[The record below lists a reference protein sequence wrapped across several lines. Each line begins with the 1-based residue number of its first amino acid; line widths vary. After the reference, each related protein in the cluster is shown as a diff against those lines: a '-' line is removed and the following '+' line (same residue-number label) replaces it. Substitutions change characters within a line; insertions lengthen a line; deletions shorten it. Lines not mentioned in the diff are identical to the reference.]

1 MNTRPAT
8 AAARR
13 PLHLR
18 RTVSGVLLAAL
29 IAVFV
34 AVIVFPFYWMVNT
47 ALKMPGDVTKI
58 PPDFYPHPV
67 SGRYFVQAFTRYH
80 MADFVRNSLIV
91 SAVTTAVSI
100 LTGGLAAYSLARI
113 DIRGKRVI
121 LMSILAVSMFPT
133 ISVLGPL
140 FLVLRSLGLM
150 NTRTGLVLPY
160 VSFMLPITVWVLT
173 NFFREI
179 PLSLEEAALI
189 DGCTP
194 VQALTRV
201 IAPLSVPGIFT
212 MSILNFVAAW
222 NDFLIAFTLTQS
234 AQAQTVPIGI
244 LLIQGEYEF
253 PWGEM
258 SAASVA
264 VTVPLII
271 LVLVLQRQVIQGLT
285 AGAIKG

>member
-1 MNTRPAT
+1 M
-8 AAARR
+8 
-13 PLHLR
+13 HLKR
-18 RTVSGVLLAAL
+18 IVTSALLFAL

-47 ALKMPGDVTKI
+47 SLKMPGDVTKI
-58 PPDFYPHPV
+58 PPDFYPHPI

-91 SAVTTAVSI
+91 SSVTTVVSI
-100 LTGGLAAYSLARI
+100 FTGGLAAYSLARI
-113 DIRGKRVI
+113 DIKGKRII
-121 LMSILAVSMFPT
+121 LLSILAVSMFPT

-140 FLVLRSLGLM
+140 FLVLRTLGLM
-150 NTRTGLVLPY
+150 NTRAGLVLPY

-244 LLIQGEYEF
+244 MLIQGEYEF

-271 LVLVLQRQVIQGLT
+271 LVLILQRQVIQGLT

>member
-1 MNTRPAT
+1 VNALAWSRHGTMRMLTR
-8 AAARR
+8 
-13 PLHLR
+13 
-18 RTVSGVLLAAL
+18 VLLVLL
-29 IAVFV
+29 IAVFI
-34 AVIVFPFYWMVNT
+34 AVIVFPFYWMVTT
-47 ALKMPGDVTKI
+47 AIKEPAAITKI
-58 PPDFYPHPV
+58 PPDFFPRHIQF
-67 SGRYFVQAFTRYH
+67 SYFVKAFTRYN
-80 MADFVRNSLIV
+80 MAKFVRNSVIISV
-91 SAVTTAVSI
+91 VTTVVSI
-100 LTGGLAAYSLARI
+100 LTGGLAGYALARI
-113 DIRGKRVI
+113 DIKGKKAI
-121 LMSILAVSMFPT
+121 LLSILAVSMFPG

-140 FLVLRSLGLM
+140 FLVLRTLGLM
-150 NTRTGLVLPY
+150 NTRPGLVLPY

-179 PLSLEEAALI
+179 PLSLEEAAMI

-222 NDFLIAFTLTQS
+222 NEFLMAFALTSS
-234 AQAQTVPIGI
+234 AESQTVPIGI

-271 LVLVLQRQVIQGLT
+271 LVLILQRWVIQGLT

>member
-1 MNTRPAT
+1 MIAPARFWSH
-8 AAARR
+8 AHA
-13 PLHLR
+13 R
-18 RTVSGVLLAAL
+18 RTVGNVLLAAL

-34 AVIVFPFYWMVNT
+34 AIIVFPFYWMVNT

-58 PPDFYPHPV
+58 PPDFFPNPI
-67 SGRYFVQAFTRYH
+67 GFGYFVAAFTRYRLSH
-80 MADFVRNSLIV
+80 YVKNSIIV
-91 SAVTTAVSI
+91 AGLTTALSI
-100 LTGGLAAYSLARI
+100 FTGGLAGYALARI
-113 DIRGKRVI
+113 DIKGKK
-121 LMSILAVSMFPT
+121 LLLLSILAVSMFPS

-140 FLVLRSLGLM
+140 FLILRGLGLM

-173 NFFREI
+173 SFFREI

-194 VQALTRV
+194 VQALVRV

-212 MSILNFVAAW
+212 MSILNFVSAW
-222 NDFLIAFTLTQS
+222 NEFLIAFTLTRS
-234 AQAQTVPIGI
+234 ADAQTVPIGI
-244 LLIQGEYEF
+244 ILIQGEHEF

-258 SAASVA
+258 SAASVT

-271 LVLVLQRQVIQGLT
+271 LVLILQKRVIQGLT
-285 AGAIKG
+285 AGAVKG

>member
-1 MNTRPAT
+1 MSTRILSSQRV
-8 AAARR
+8 AR
-13 PLHLR
+13 LAQNL
-18 RTVSGVLLAAL
+18 LLALL

-34 AVIVFPFYWMVNT
+34 AIIVFPFYWMVTT
-47 ALKMPGDVTKI
+47 ALKLPAAITKI
-58 PPDFYPHPV
+58 PPDFFPREIHFD
-67 SGRYFVQAFTRYH
+67 YFVKAFTRYN
-80 MADFVRNSLIV
+80 MAKFVRNSLII
-91 SAVTTAVSI
+91 SAITTVVSI
-100 LTGGLAAYSLARI
+100 VTGGLAGYALARI
-113 DIRGKRVI
+113 DIKGKKAI
-121 LMSILAVSMFPT
+121 LLAILAVSMFPG

-140 FLVLRSLGLM
+140 FLVLRNLGLM

-173 NFFREI
+173 NFFRDI

-222 NDFLIAFTLTQS
+222 NEFLMAFALTSS
-234 AQAQTVPIGI
+234 ADSQTVPIGI
-244 LLIQGEYEF
+244 MLIIGEYEF

-264 VTVPLII
+264 VTVPLI
-271 LVLVLQRQVIQGLT
+271 VLVLILQKWVIQGLT